1 MKEFAAQ
8 CYKSTVYVN
17 IENLILVKGH
27 SGRQT
32 IDLLVQNDYPP
43 PSRLV
48 ANGMLP
54 TSVANRSQSDGD
66 KLTQSLFHQAP
77 SLICCKK
84 ETK

>member
-17 IENLILVKGH
+17 FENLILVKGH
-27 SGRQT
+27 NRREF
-32 IDLLVQNDYPP
+32 IDLSDQNGYPP
-43 PSRLV
+43 PSQSV
-48 ANGMLP
+48 ACGMLP
-54 TSVANRSQSDGD
+54 ASVANRFQSDGD

-77 SLICCKK
+77 SFICCKK